1 MRNSPEFLL
10 PWGAGSKDVDV
21 FWFVLLTRGARQSFV
36 GCGVGLGRVK
46 SSSYK
51 FTVQTSC
58 PVALSFFTIPVAF
71 MQPMTFG
78 TV

>member
-36 GCGVGLGRVK
+36 GCGVGLGRAK

-51 FTVQTSC
+51 FMVQTFCS
-58 PVALSFFTIPVAF
+58 VALSFFTIPVAF
-71 MQPMTFG
+71 MQPMTVG